1 MPQIDTNKQRFF
13 ASMHLQSKLFFFIPV
28 DFELSDL
35 QRVFTAE
42 MTVPECSLAFL
53 VSLLQLGVG
62 KDPLASTI

>member
-1 MPQIDTNKQRFF
+1 MSTGEMPQMDTNKQRFF
-13 ASMHLQSKLFFFIPV
+13 TSMHLQSKLFFFIPV

-53 VSLLQLGVG
+53 VSLLQLGDG
-62 KDPLASTI
+62 